1 MATLADI
8 TKKSR
13 SLADTISR
21 SVASRAPR
29 KTGNLQRALIR
40 ANDVNTM
47 FEVQGGSSRGIG
59 VKSLTFTYN
68 YAPDDAP
75 YGKWWNDPSVSE
87 TVRKGKTKNVP
98 DAINFADKG
107 LNDPKVI
114 RAIDEL
120 VDLIGESVLFKIDE
134 ELKSVEAEY

>member
-87 TVRKGKTKNVP
+87 TVRKGKTKNLR
-98 DAINFADKG
+98 IFGSYQTK
-107 LNDPKVI
+107 K
-114 RAIDEL
+114 
-120 VDLIGESVLFKIDE
+120 
-134 ELKSVEAEY
+134 

>member
-68 YAPDDAP
+68 YAPDDAA
-75 YGKWWNDPSVSE
+75 YGMWWNDPTVSE

>member
-87 TVRKGKTKNVP
+87 TVKKGKTKNVP

-120 VDLIGESVLFKIDE
+120 VDLIAESVLFKIDE

>member
-47 FEVQGGSSRGIG
+47 FEVQGGGSRGIG

-98 DAINFADKG
+98 NAINFADKG

>member
-1 MATLADI
+1 
-8 TKKSR
+8 
-13 SLADTISR
+13 
-21 SVASRAPR
+21 
-29 KTGNLQRALIR
+29 
-40 ANDVNTM
+40 M

>member
-87 TVRKGKTKNVP
+87 TVKKGKTKNVP

>member
-21 SVASRAPR
+21 SVAARAPR

-75 YGKWWNDPSVSE
+75 YGMWWNEPTLASNI
-87 TVRKGKTKNVP
+87 KNGKTKNIP
-98 DAINFADKG
+98 QSINFAEKG
-107 LNDPKVI
+107 LNDAQVMS
-114 RAIDEL
+114 AIDEL
-120 VDLIGESVLFKIDE
+120 VSLIGDSVLERISK
-134 ELKSVEAEY
+134 ELKEMESEY

>member
-21 SVASRAPR
+21 SVAARAPR

-75 YGKWWNDPSVSE
+75 YGRWWNDPTVSE
-87 TVRKGKTKNVP
+87 TVKKGKTKNVP

-114 RAIDEL
+114 RTIDEL
-120 VDLIGESVLFKIDE
+120 VDLIAESVLFKIDE